1 MSEIPAAFSTAIQSE
16 ANDILVA
23 IDVSTPNALSS
34 SSKVVESQTG
44 NSTAIDGRINQPSSN
59 PNLNFNNLSSIYGDL
74 SSIVNMFGKFEP
86 FLRYKG
92 VHIDAQMFSSLL
104 ERYLVTRYGSAD
116 GIIEHFYLFLSE
128 ELYSWYFDLGATEK
142 TKWSDFQKSFVNK
155 ANDLEYEFYELTAL
169 NKSDFLAKLK
179 ERNHSDLKLQNS
191 ISTSPI
197 TTYFSE
203 KLRILSLVHPRM
215 QPEEMVLST
224 FAHLGD
230 KQLFMKLFKYR
241 KDSNVLAFMA
251 KKEDQLIGNRT

>member
-1 MSEIPAAFSTAIQSE
+1 MNQIPAAFSTVIQSE
-16 ANDILVA
+16 TNDNLAA
-23 IDVSTPNALSS
+23 IDGSTQIASS
-34 SSKVVESQTG
+34 ASNSKAVESQAG
-44 NSTAIDGRINQPSSN
+44 NSTAIDGRINE
-59 PNLNFNNLSSIYGDL
+59 PNSTLNFNLSSIYGDL

-116 GIIEHFYLFLSE
+116 GIIEHFYMFLSE
-128 ELYSWYFDLGATEK
+128 ELYSWYFDLAATEK
-142 TKWSDFQKSFVNK
+142 AKWSDFQKSFVNK
-155 ANDLEYEFYELTAL
+155 ANDLEYELYELTAL

-179 ERNHSDLKLQNS
+179 ERNPSDSKLHSS

-215 QPEEMVLST
+215 QLEEMVLST

-241 KDSNVLAFMA
+241 KDSDVLFFMT
-251 KKEDQLIGNRT
+251 KKEDKLIANKN